1 MDWEDNLIITLKM
14 NQMQFTTTSQKA
26 YILETNATGIN
37 IAKNQ
42 QNFFELGTTRRS
54 SEHNKKA
61 QC

>member
-26 YILETNATGIN
+26 YILETNARDIN

-42 QNFFELGTTRRS
+42 QNFFELRTTRRS

>member
-42 QNFFELGTTRRS
+42 QNVFELRTTRRS